1 MGCHNDF
8 IDHVYLD
15 EFEDRRKFKLKKNL
29 NGVKVPHHKNTMN
42 CETVSMPVPASVTIP
57 LLQHMGTPCTP
68 TVKVK
73 DEVKVGQLLADSDA
87 FMSVPIHSS
96 VSGTVTA
103 IEDFINPNGVRT
115 QAIVIA
121 TDGLQTVDESVK
133 PPVVN
138 DREGFI
144 AAIRNAGLVGLGGA
158 GFPTFIKLNPKNL
171 DEVDTLI
178 INGAE
183 CEPYITADNQEFL
196 ENGETVVE
204 GIELVKKFLGI
215 SNVIIGI
222 EDNKKDAI
230 VKMQQLTQGKEGY
243 RVAILQAKYP
253 QGAEKVLIHETTG
266 KVVKEGQLPADQG
279 VIVLNVSTA
288 AYIATYLK
296 TGMPLVQ
303 KRITVDG
310 SAVTQPKN
318 VMVPVGTKFEDLIA
332 FCGGYKKEPRLILM
346 GGPMM
351 GIAVPNDQY
360 PVIKN
365 NNAVLAFGEED
376 ALEALETPCIRCARC
391 IGACPVFLMP
401 AAIDK
406 AVHGNNLEALASLK
420 VNLCI
425 ECGCCAYVCPA
436 NRYLVLYNR
445 MGKQMLKEKSK

>member
-1 MGCHNDF
+1 M
-8 IDHVYLD
+8 
-15 EFEDRRKFKLKKNL
+15 KMNL

-57 LLQHMGTPCTP
+57 LLQHMGAPCTP
-68 TVKVK
+68 VVKVK

-115 QAIVIA
+115 QTIVIA
-121 TDGLQTVDESVK
+121 CDGEQTVDESIA
-133 PPVVN
+133 PPVVES
-138 DREGFI
+138 REDFI
-144 AAIRNAGLVGLGGA
+144 AAIRKSGLVGLGGA

-183 CEPYITADNQEFL
+183 CEPFITADNREFL
-196 ENGETVVE
+196 ENGENVIK
-204 GIELVKKFLGI
+204 GIELVCKYLDLK
-215 SNVIIGI
+215 NVIIGI
-222 EDNKKDAI
+222 EDNKKEAI
-230 VKMQQLTQGKEGY
+230 GKMQQLVSGKEGY
-243 RVAILQAKYP
+243 RVAVLKSKYP
-253 QGAEKVLIHETTG
+253 QGAEKVLIYETTG

-279 VIVLNVSTA
+279 VIVMNVSSVA
-288 AYIATYLK
+288 FVASYME
-296 TGMPLVQ
+296 TGMPLIQ
-303 KRITVDG
+303 KRVTVDG
-310 SAVTQPKN
+310 SAVAKPQN
-318 VMVPVGTKFEDLIA
+318 VLVPIGAKFEDIIA
-332 FCGGYKKEPRLILM
+332 FCGGYAKEPRMILM

-365 NNAVLAFGEED
+365 NNAILAFAEED
-376 ALEALETPCIRCARC
+376 ALERLETPCIRCARC
-391 IGACPVFLMP
+391 VGACPVHLMP

-406 AVHGNNLEALASLK
+406 AVHGKNKEALASLK

-445 MGKQMLKEKSK
+445 MGKQMLREKK